1 MEEHFSSLCG
11 SSIWNTKILYSPY
24 PDFTACFHYTIL
36 KWAPCLL
43 LWTVAPFWT
52 YMLTR
57 KVQFKLKFSFLSFLK
72 IMSTLFL
79 ISLEFYDLMKAYYK
93 SSFLVFYMTPIIM
106 ILTYLL
112 VLFFYNYERIRGL
125 RSSSL
130 LFVFWSVLSLCSSI
144 TFRSKIMYHIH
155 YKDQYDMTDVYI
167 FYAYYGTILFSLIL
181 TTFSERFYNKY
192 ENNSNELKQT
202 PENLAP
208 LLSKLTFLWIDPLIK
223 KGFKRDLGR
232 ADMWEID
239 DCEASE
245 ELTIKLENEW
255 NKYVDEYN
263 RNIQQPLKKNTTAIY
278 RTNSKVN
285 ENDEELILN
294 AGSDTDLKIIKD
306 TRKPSLILCLWKV
319 FGGKFLAGT
328 FLKLVQ
334 DILSFSSPIL
344 LDMIINFIKDKDQT
358 MSVGIFLTILLFLTS
373 FCQSVVMQ
381 HYYFRMYLVGTRIRT
396 SLVNMIYKKSLRL
409 SPTSRNASSIGKI
422 NNLVAVNAQLFLTLV
437 PFLNMIWSSPLQ
449 IIICIYM
456 LWRYLGIGAFAGLA
470 TTVIFIPLNGFAT
483 NLNKK
488 LSVKKLN
495 NQDHRLKIINEI
507 LGGIKVIKFYGW
519 EKSFQKIVDKIR
531 NDEMKYFSRNAL
543 AGIITSFTWASAPFI
558 VAAVSYGTFV
568 MVSEK
573 NNLDPSTAFVS
584 LTLFYLIRFPL
595 ALLPQTITMVVQGY
609 ISLKRIRRF
618 LLLDET
624 NEQDIQHAN
633 LNDTAILVQNANLGW
648 NKTDPYLCNLNFEI
662 KKQKLVAVVGSVGC
676 GKSSLVSAVLG
687 EMNKLNDGKINV
699 NGQVAYVPQQAW
711 VQNATIRD
719 NILFGKEFDE
729 TLYKK
734 VVNACSLATDFSIMP
749 NADLTEI
756 GEKGINLSGGQ
767 KQRISLARSL
777 YADADIYVLDDP
789 LSAVDSHVGKHIFD
803 MVVGPKGMLKNKTR
817 LFVTNSLSFL
827 PQVDQIIMLENA
839 TITEM
844 GTYEELKNKNGS
856 FAEFIRIYLANNQQ
870 NKNNIKK
877 QEELDMN
884 DKKFTQSKSNL
895 PIFAK
900 QESQR
905 IPYEIHLKS
914 KSMSE
919 QDGLIIDKDI
929 VEGGTIK
936 FSVLVDY
943 MKKSG
948 VFNSSMF
955 FVFFNFS
962 NVALAAS
969 SFWLSAWSNDST
981 ENIQKAQE
989 RKYFRLA
996 IYIAL
1001 GFLQCVLLNIANIF
1015 LVLMYIRA
1023 AKLYH
1028 TKLLTTILRSTLH
1041 FFESTPAGRIINR
1054 FSRDIESLETSIPD
1068 SFKICAFCVSNI
1080 IHTLIILAYTT
1091 PISLILILPASI
1103 IYLFIQRYYVSSAR
1117 QLARLDSST
1126 KSPIFSFFSETL
1138 AGVSTIRAFGSQNQ
1152 FIKRMEKNVD
1162 ENTVYIYT
1170 ANCAERWLI
1179 LRLDFI
1185 ANLIAALA
1193 SLFAVFSRNSLSPG
1207 LVGLSISLAIT
1218 VSQALNFFVKMGAEF
1233 EANITAVERVKEY
1246 FSIPQEPEWNVT
1258 NLKIPSLWPNNGK
1271 IIFRNYSVKYREDAD
1286 FVLKNINAEIT
1297 PGEKIGIVG
1306 RTGAG
1311 KSSLTLALFRL
1322 LEHSTGDII
1331 IDDVNIKNI
1340 GLHDLRHKLTII
1352 PQDPVIFSG
1361 SIRMN
1366 LDPFSKHSDAEIW
1379 NALEL
1384 SHLKDFIMNSDDKLE
1399 FRCAEDGNNLSV
1411 GQRQLICLARA
1422 LLRKTKILILDEAT
1436 ASVDH
1441 NTDELIQQTIRA
1453 QFSDCTV
1460 LTIAHRLNTIMD
1472 SSRIMV
1478 LDKGK
1483 IVEFDSPKV
1492 LLSNKLGYFY
1502 SMAKDADLVS

>member
-1 MEEHFSSLCG
+1 
-11 SSIWNTKILYSPY
+11 
-24 PDFTACFHYTIL
+24 
-36 KWAPCLL
+36 
-43 LWTVAPFWT
+43 
-52 YMLTR
+52 
-57 KVQFKLKFSFLSFLK
+57 
-72 IMSTLFL
+72 
-79 ISLEFYDLMKAYYK
+79 
-93 SSFLVFYMTPIIM
+93 
-106 ILTYLL
+106 
-112 VLFFYNYERIRGL
+112 
-125 RSSSL
+125 
-130 LFVFWSVLSLCSSI
+130 
-144 TFRSKIMYHIH
+144 
-155 YKDQYDMTDVYI
+155 
-167 FYAYYGTILFSLIL
+167 
-181 TTFSERFYNKY
+181 
-192 ENNSNELKQT
+192 
-202 PENLAP
+202 
-208 LLSKLTFLWIDPLIK
+208 
-223 KGFKRDLGR
+223 
-232 ADMWEID
+232 
-239 DCEASE
+239 
-245 ELTIKLENEW
+245 
-255 NKYVDEYN
+255 
-263 RNIQQPLKKNTTAIY
+263 
-278 RTNSKVN
+278 
-285 ENDEELILN
+285 
-294 AGSDTDLKIIKD
+294 AGSDTDLKIIDKR
-306 TRKPSLILCLWKV
+306 RKPSLIICLWKV

-373 FCQSVVMQ
+373 FCQSLIMQ

-396 SLVNMIYKKSLRL
+396 ALVNMIYKKSLRL
-409 SPTSRNASSIGKI
+409 SPTARNACSVGNI
-422 NNLVAVNAQLFLTLV
+422 NNLVAVNAQLFLTLI

-495 NQDHRLKIINEI
+495 NQDLRLKIINEI
-507 LGGIKVIKFYGW
+507 LAGIKVIKFYGW
-519 EKSFQKIVDKIR
+519 EVSFQKIVNKIR
-531 NDEMKYFSRNAL
+531 SDEMKYFSRNAI

-558 VAAVSYGTFV
+558 VAAVSYATFV
-568 MVSEK
+568 LVSEE

-609 ISLKRIRRF
+609 ISLKRIRR
-618 LLLDET
+618 LLLMDET
-624 NEQDIQHAN
+624 NESDVHHEN
-633 LNDTAILVQNANLGW
+633 LPDTAILVQNATLGW
-648 NKTDPYLCNLNFEI
+648 NKTEPYLCN
-662 KKQKLVAVVGSVGC
+662 
-676 GKSSLVSAVLG
+676 GKSSLVSAILG
-687 EMNKLNDGKINV
+687 EMHKINEGKINV
-699 NGQVAYVPQQAW
+699 NGSVAYVPQQAW
-711 VQNATIRD
+711 IQNATIRD
-719 NILFGKEFDE
+719 NILFGRDYDRD
-729 TLYKK
+729 LYKK
-734 VVNACSLATDFSIMP
+734 IVSACSLETDFNIMP
-749 NADLTEI
+749 SGDKTEI

-777 YADADIYVLDDP
+777 YADSEIYVLDDP

-803 MVVGPKGMLKNKTR
+803 QVVGPKGMLKNKTR
-817 LFVTNSLSFL
+817 IFVTNSLSFL
-827 PQVDQIIMLENA
+827 PQVDSIIMLEDSM
-839 TITEM
+839 ITEI
-844 GTYEELKNKNGS
+844 GTYEELRTKDGS
-856 FAEFIRIYLANNQQ
+856 FAKFIKLYLSNNHQ
-870 NKNNIKK
+870 NREKQRKN
-877 QEELDMN
+877 EESEI
-884 DKKFTQSKSNL
+884 DKISHSKSNIQNL
-895 PIFAK
+895 IK
-900 QESQR
+900 QDSIIRPMDLSQK
-905 IPYEIHLKS
+905 IKS
-914 KSMSE
+914 INSG
-919 QDGLIIDKDI
+919 DGLIIDKDVI
-929 VEGGTIK
+929 EGGTIK

-943 MKKSG
+943 IKKSG
-948 VFNSSMF
+948 ILNSSLF

-981 ENIQKAQE
+981 KDVEMAKEKKI
-989 RKYFRLA
+989 FRLT
-996 IYIAL
+996 IYILL
-1001 GFLQCVLLNIANIF
+1001 GLLQCVLLNISNIF

-1023 AKLYH
+1023 ARLYH
-1028 TKLLTTILRSTLH
+1028 TKLLSTILRSTLH

-1068 SFKICAFCVSNI
+1068 SFKICAFCVTNI
-1080 IHTLIILAYTT
+1080 IHTLIILGYTT
-1091 PISLILILPASI
+1091 PMSLLLILPASLVYI
-1103 IYLFIQRYYVSSAR
+1103 FIQRYYVSSAR

-1138 AGVSTIRAFGSQNQ
+1138 AGVSTIRAFNSKGR
-1152 FIKRMEKNVD
+1152 FIKKMEKNVD

-1179 LRLDFI
+1179 IRLDFI

-1207 LVGLSISLAIT
+1207 LVGLSISLSIT

-1246 FSIPQEPEWNVT
+1246 FSIPQEPEWNKRDFI
-1258 NLKIPSLWPNNGK
+1258 LPSTWPSAGK
-1271 IIFRNYSVKYREDAD
+1271 VVLSNFSVKYREDSA
-1286 FVLKNINAEIT
+1286 FVLRNINAEIM

-1322 LEHSTGDII
+1322 LENSVGDII
-1331 IDDVNIKNI
+1331 IDGINIKNI

-1361 SIRMN
+1361 TIRMN

-1379 NALEL
+1379 NSLEL
-1384 SHLKDFIMNSDDKLE
+1384 SHLKDFIMNSDEKLD
-1399 FRCAEDGNNLSV
+1399 FKCAEDGNNFSV

-1453 QFSDCTV
+1453 QFKECTV

-1478 LDKGK
+1478 LDKGN
-1483 IVEFDSPKV
+1483 IVEFETPKK
-1492 LLSNKLGYFY
+1492 LLSNKSGYFY

>member
-1 MEEHFSSLCG
+1 MEKHFDSICG
-11 SSIWNTKILYSPY
+11 SSIWSTKIVYSSY
-24 PDFTACFHYTIL
+24 PDFTPCFHYTIL
-36 KWAPCLL
+36 KWTPCLL
-43 LWTVAPFWT
+43 LWLVAPFWT
-52 YMLTR
+52 YMLSR
-57 KVQFKLKFSFLSFLK
+57 KIQYKLKFSILSFLK
-72 IMSTLFL
+72 IFSVL
-79 ISLEFYDLMKAYYK
+79 ILILVEFYYLMKAYNE
-93 SSFLVFYMTPIIM
+93 SSYLVYYMTPLIM
-106 ILTYLL
+106 ILTYSL
-112 VLFFYNYERIRGL
+112 VLFFHHYERVRGL

-130 LFVFWSVLSLCSSI
+130 LFVFWSVFALCSSI
-144 TFRSKIMYHIH
+144 TFRSKLMYHIH
-155 YKDQYDMTDVYI
+155 YKEKFDMTEVYI
-167 FYAYYGTILFSLIL
+167 FYFYFGFILINLIL
-181 TTFSERFYNKY
+181 TTWSEKFYNKY
-192 ENNSNELKQT
+192 ENNLNELKQT

-223 KGFKRDLGR
+223 KGFKRDLTR

-239 DCEASE
+239 DCESSE
-245 ELTIKLENEW
+245 ELTLRLEAEW
-255 NKYVDEYN
+255 NKCMEEYN
-263 RNIQQPLKKNTTAIY
+263 QAVQRPLKKDSTAIY
-278 RTNSKVN
+278 KTTKREN
-285 ENDEELILN
+285 ENDEALILN
-294 AGSDTDLKIIKD
+294 AGSDTDIKIVGKR
-306 TRKPSLILCLWKV
+306 RKPSLILCLWKV

-358 MSVGIFLTILLFLTS
+358 MSVGIFLTMLLFLTS
-373 FCQSVVMQ
+373 FCQSIVMQ

-396 SLVNMIYKKSLRL
+396 ALVNMIYKKSLKL
-409 SPTSRNASSIGKI
+409 SPTARNACSVGNI
-422 NNLVAVNAQLFLTLV
+422 NNLVAVNAQLFLTLI

-495 NQDHRLKIINEI
+495 NQDMRLKIINEI
-507 LGGIKVIKFYGW
+507 LAGIKVIKFYGW
-519 EKSFQKIVDKIR
+519 EVSFQKIVNKIR
-531 NDEMKYFSRNAL
+531 SDEMKYFSRNAL

-558 VAAVSYGTFV
+558 VAAVSYATFV
-568 MVSEK
+568 LVSEE

-609 ISLKRIRRF
+609 ISLKRIRR
-618 LLLDET
+618 LLLMDET
-624 NEQDIQHAN
+624 NEGDVQHEN
-633 LNDTAILVQNANLGW
+633 LGDTAILVQNATLGW
-648 NKTDPYLCNLNFEI
+648 NKTEPYLCNLNFEV
-662 KKQKLVAVVGSVGC
+662 KKQKIVAVVGSVGS
-676 GKSSLVSAVLG
+676 GKSSLVSAILG
-687 EMNKLNDGKINV
+687 DMHKINEGKINV
-699 NGQVAYVPQQAW
+699 NGSVAYVPQQAW
-711 VQNATIRD
+711 IQNATIRE
-719 NILFGKEFDE
+719 NILFGREYDSD
-729 TLYKK
+729 LYKQI
-734 VVNACSLATDFSIMP
+734 VSACSLETDFSIMP
-749 NADLTEI
+749 GGDKTEI

-803 MVVGPKGMLKNKTR
+803 KVIGPQGMLKNKTR
-817 LFVTNSLSFL
+817 VFVTNSLSFL
-827 PQVDQIIMLENA
+827 PQVDSIIMLEDSV
-839 TITEM
+839 ITEI
-844 GTYEELKNKNGS
+844 GSYDKLRKNNGS
-856 FAEFIRIYLANNQQ
+856 FAKFIKLYLSNNHQ
-870 NKNNIKK
+870 NKEKQKK
-877 QEELDMN
+877 QDESEIDRLAH
-884 DKKFTQSKSNL
+884 SKSNL
-895 PIFAK
+895 QNLIK
-900 QESQR
+900 QESQIR
-905 IPYEIHLKS
+905 QMDLNQKIKS
-914 KSMSE
+914 INSGDE
-919 QDGLIIDKDI
+919 LIIDKDV

-936 FSVLVDY
+936 LSVLVDY
-943 MKKSG
+943 IKKSG
-948 VFNSSMF
+948 ILNSSLF

-981 ENIQKAQE
+981 RDIEMAKEKKI
-989 RKYFRLA
+989 FRLT
-996 IYIAL
+996 IYILL
-1001 GFLQCVLLNIANIF
+1001 GLLQCVLLNISNIF

-1023 AKLYH
+1023 ARLYH
-1028 TKLLTTILRSTLH
+1028 TKLLSTILRSTLH

-1091 PISLILILPASI
+1091 PISLLLILPASVVYI
-1103 IYLFIQRYYVSSAR
+1103 FIQRYYVSSAR

-1138 AGVSTIRAFGSQNQ
+1138 AGVSTIRAFNSKNR
-1152 FIKRMEKNVD
+1152 FIKKMEKNVD

-1179 LRLDFI
+1179 IRLDFI

-1207 LVGLSISLAIT
+1207 LVGLSISLSIT

-1246 FSIPQEPEWNVT
+1246 FSIPQEPEWNKRDLV
-1258 NLKIPSLWPNNGK
+1258 IPSTWPSAGKVVLNN
-1271 IIFRNYSVKYREDAD
+1271 FSVKYREDSA
-1286 FVLKNINAEIT
+1286 FVLRNINAEIM

-1322 LEHSTGDII
+1322 LENSVGDII
-1331 IDDVNIKNI
+1331 IDGINIKNI

-1361 SIRMN
+1361 TIRMN

-1384 SHLKDFIMNSDDKLE
+1384 SHLKDFIMNSDEKLD
-1399 FRCAEDGNNLSV
+1399 FKCAEDGNNLSV

-1453 QFSDCTV
+1453 QFNECTV
-1460 LTIAHRLNTIMD
+1460 LTIAHRLNTILD

-1478 LDKGK
+1478 LDKGN
-1483 IVEFDSPKV
+1483 IVEFDSPKK
-1492 LLSNKLGYFY
+1492 LLSNKSGYFY